1 MTPPVPPT
9 IELTI
14 LMPCLN
20 EARTLPSC
28 IAKAQGFLSRSGIA
42 GEVVVA
48 DNGSTDGSRELA
60 AALGA
65 RVVPVATRGYGAAL
79 RAGIAAAAGRWVI
92 FADADDSYDFGDLDA
107 FVSALRD
114 GADVVVGNRFRG
126 GIAPGAMPLLHRY
139 LGNPVLTRLGRLF
152 FGVPLGD
159 FHCGLRGLRRD
170 ALMQVPLQT
179 TGMEFASE
187 MIVRSAL
194 AGLQLREVPTR
205 LAKDGRDRPPHL
217 RTWRDGWRHLRFL
230 LSFSPR
236 WLFLYPGLLMVCIGG
251 VLTMRLMIGPVA
263 VGRAVLDVHTMLYS
277 AGLVLAGAQIVLFAV
292 VARTFAITTGLLPD
306 DGLLTRLWRVVTL
319 ETGLIA
325 SAMLVAAG
333 VGLGGLAVLQWTQSG
348 FGELEPAVT
357 MRRVIPSVLLVVL
370 GVQGLFS
377 SFLLSLLG
385 MPKSGNP
392 S

>member
-28 IAKAQGFLSRSGIA
+28 IAKAQGYLSRAGIV
-42 GEVVVA
+42 GEVVIA

-65 RVVPVATRGYGAAL
+65 RVVPVAIRGYGAAL
-79 RAGIAAAAGRWVI
+79 RAGIAAAAGQWVI

-263 VGRAVLDVHTMLYS
+263 MGRAVLDVHTMLYA

-325 SAMLVAAG
+325 SAILVAAG
-333 VGLGGLAVLQWTQSG
+333 VGLGALAVLQWTQSG
-348 FGELEPAVT
+348 FGALEPAIT
-357 MRRVIPSVLLVVL
+357 MRRVIPSVLLIVL